1 MQILTN
7 THDDLVLRHRRVVR
21 PVVTGLCILLFL
33 VMAWFAYSDAPGIT
47 YGFILIAAMLTLALF
62 VFDLPRS
69 DVVFSRRAGTVT
81 VRHSLLG
88 RGTPQ
93 VIKLGAIRRA
103 FASVAGAT
111 VQSGTT
117 TNGGQKCPMLELRD
131 GKRVPLSRIGNFNR
145 SQDAAVQAVNA
156 WLWLGRKPD

>member
-1 MQILTN
+1 MQIVTN
-7 THDDLVLRHRRVVR
+7 TPETLVLRHRRVVR
-21 PVVTGLCILLFL
+21 PIITGFFVILFL

-47 YGFILIAAMLTLALF
+47 YGFLLIAGMLILALF

-93 VIKLGAIRRA
+93 VIKLGAIRKA
-103 FASVAGAT
+103 FASIAGPT

-117 TNGGQKCPMLELRD
+117 TNGGQKCPVLELRD
-131 GKRVPLSRIGNFNR
+131 GQRVPLSTIANFNR
-145 SQDAAVQAVNA
+145 SQEAAVQAVNA
-156 WLWLGRKPD
+156 WLGRKPD